1 MVGFSK
7 PDTIYLLCSL
17 VALSFSKLHFLE
29 KQRLGGGAHICP
41 LAFPQETGQVFLAI
55 ISGGQEVEVPWKSF
69 FWNPLLVITS
79 PVSSLGSEAA
89 VREELCPFCL
99 GSLETCL
106 LPAFWVHS
114 FLLHEKRWRNRS
126 ALSGLQFTQGL
137 KTAGKVVLLP
147 TYSLAREALPA
158 LGDMPLGP
166 CLLSL
171 SSALPP
177 PSLGLTSDFLSLEN
191 EAMNHMSSL
200 GFHLPAQSTEKP
212 LFCLHYSQLSIIQVW
227 TFHSVGGL
235 WMVPNTRLPLISQ
248 HTFLQVLIGVC
259 SEPRIEFGRKS
270 CCQSTVQSRALHE
283 LFCVIHIME
292 YCPPALIW
300 GHRTPCR

>member
-41 LAFPQETGQVFLAI
+41 LAFPQETGQVFLTI

-147 TYSLAREALPA
+147 TYSLAREAE
-158 LGDMPLGP
+158 
-166 CLLSL
+166 CLRRYASWSLSL
-171 SSALPP
+171 VIVIS
-177 PSLGLTSDFLSLEN
+177 PSTPFSGFDFW
-191 EAMNHMSSL
+191 
-200 GFHLPAQSTEKP
+200 FP
-212 LFCLHYSQLSIIQVW
+212 
-227 TFHSVGGL
+227 
-235 WMVPNTRLPLISQ
+235 
-248 HTFLQVLIGVC
+248 
-259 SEPRIEFGRKS
+259 
-270 CCQSTVQSRALHE
+270 
-283 LFCVIHIME
+283 
-292 YCPPALIW
+292 
-300 GHRTPCR
+300 

>member
-7 PDTIYLLCSL
+7 PDTFYLLCSL
-17 VALSFSKLHFLE
+17 VALSLSKLHFLE
-29 KQRLGGGAHICP
+29 KQRLEGGSHLP
-41 LAFPQETGQVFLAI
+41 LSFSPRNR
-55 ISGGQEVEVPWKSF
+55 SGLPSYY
-69 FWNPLLVITS
+69 FW
-79 PVSSLGSEAA
+79 GSGS
-89 VREELCPFCL
+89 R
-99 GSLETCL
+99 GSLENILLKPSSSHNLSSLQPWLWSCCKGGALPLLLRLIGDCL

-126 ALSGLQFTQGL
+126 ALNGLQFTQGL
-137 KTAGKVVLLP
+137 KTAGKVALLP
-147 TYSLAREALPA
+147 TYSSAREAFPA

-177 PSLGLTSDFLSLEN
+177 PSLSLTSDFLSLEN

-200 GFHLPAQSTEKP
+200 GFHLPAQSIEKP
-212 LFCLHYSQLSIIQVW
+212 LFCLQYSQLSIIQVW

-235 WMVPNTRLPLISQ
+235 WMIPNTRPPLISQ

-270 CCQSTVQSRALHE
+270 CCQSTVHSRALHE

-292 YCPPALIW
+292 YCPLALSW
-300 GHRTPCR
+300 RP